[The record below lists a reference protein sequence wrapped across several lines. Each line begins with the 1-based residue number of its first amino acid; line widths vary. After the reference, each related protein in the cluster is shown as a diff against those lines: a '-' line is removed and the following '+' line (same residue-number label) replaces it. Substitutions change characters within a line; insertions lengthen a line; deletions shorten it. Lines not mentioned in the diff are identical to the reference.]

1 MATEIVEQDSSN
13 FIGRLDIDSLFIN
26 IPFEETIE
34 ICTNN
39 LFKNN
44 DIVHGLKKSAFK
56 NLLSLATKKS
66 YFIFDNILYKQIDG
80 VAMLSPLG
88 PSLANRFLA
97 YNEQNWLHS
106 YPLEYRPLY
115 YRRYN
120 DDIFVLF
127 KLSDHVKQFQ
137 SYLNSCHVNISFT
150 IDTEQNKRTSFLD
163 VNVIREQGKF
173 RIENQ
178 LLVVYSPI
186 LIAFYLTPTKLV

>member
-97 YNEQNWLHS
+97 YNEQNWLDS